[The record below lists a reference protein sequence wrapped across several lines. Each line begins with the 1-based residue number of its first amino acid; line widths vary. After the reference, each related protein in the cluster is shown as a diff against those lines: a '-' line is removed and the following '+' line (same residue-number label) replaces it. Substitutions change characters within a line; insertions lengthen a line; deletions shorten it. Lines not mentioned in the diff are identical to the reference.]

1 MARPWGCAAWSVA
14 LVVGVSM
21 WFLVGFFL
29 GALAAWLAVYLFYQ
43 WQGLADLEA
52 LVQAEH
58 DAAVTRALYE
68 VAADR
73 LERIREIAEE

>member
-1 MARPWGCAAWSVA
+1 
-14 LVVGVSM
+14 M